1 MELYHNALAANNAGL
16 PEFSGLPLLDWIEP
30 TNSNAPLVLGVP
42 GLTPGGAVIARRVKV
57 SASVANLMAEVA
69 GIGKGAVHA

>member
-1 MELYHNALAANNAGL
+1 MFYHDAIAANNTGL
-16 PEFSGLPLLDWIEP
+16 SEFSGLPLLNWIEP
-30 TNSNAPLVLGVP
+30 ANSNYLVGTCPP

-69 GIGKGAVHA
+69 GIGEGATHA